1 MPAASP
7 STPSPDRPKG
17 GAMRR
22 IGGLLVRSVLV
33 IAFSAVLVGLG
44 FAAGW
49 LFFAKPESP
58 ALAALMALQGAPGE
72 AEAAQTDA
80 EGKAAPKKVPAPL
93 PEEEKFVTTYFSFAE
108 PLTTNLAGSR
118 RYLMAS
124 VTIST
129 QYDAAVMTNVETHKA
144 ALQSDMLAVIGTF
157 SEADLAGR
165 EGRERLGLALRDA
178 INARLE
184 ALEGFGGIEGVY
196 FPSFVMQ

>member
-7 STPSPDRPKG
+7 SSPSPDRPRG

-22 IGGLLVRSVLV
+22 IAGLLIRSALFVTL
-33 IAFSAVLVGLG
+33 AAALVGLG

-58 ALAALMALQGAPGE
+58 ALAALMALQAPPGE
-72 AEAAQTDA
+72 AETGPEA

-93 PEEEKFVTTYFSFAE
+93 PEEEKFITSYYSFAE

-118 RYLMAS
+118 RYLMLS
-124 VTIST
+124 VTLST
-129 QYDAAVMTNVETHKA
+129 QYDAAVMTHVETHKA

-157 SEADLAGR
+157 SEEDLTGR
-165 EGRERLGLALRDA
+165 EGRERLGQALRDA

>member
-1 MPAASP
+1 MPSASTP
-7 STPSPDRPKG
+7 TPSPDRPRG

-22 IGGLLVRSVLV
+22 IAGLMVRAVLLVTISGL
-33 IAFSAVLVGLG
+33 LVGLG

-49 LFFAKPESP
+49 LVFAKPESP
-58 ALAALMALQGAPGE
+58 ALAALMALQGAAGE
-72 AEAAQTDA
+72 AEAAQADA
-80 EGKAAPKKVPAPL
+80 EDKAAPKKVPAPL
-93 PEEEKFVTTYFSFAE
+93 PEEEKFVTTYYSFPE

-118 RYLMAS
+118 RYLMLS
-124 VTIST
+124 VTVST
-129 QYDAAVMTNVETHKA
+129 QYDAQVMTHVEAHKA

-165 EGRERLGLALRDA
+165 EGRDRLAQALRDA